1 MNFLRFLKHT
11 TTPGWAARRGFTK
24 ETLSKIEM
32 ALRDSEQEHGGELR
46 FAVEGPL
53 PFLYLIRDR
62 KPRLR
67 AEDVFSR
74 LRVWDT
80 EYNSGVLIYVQLVDR
95 RIEIVADRG
104 IAAKV
109 EQTEWNAIC
118 RAMEQAFKEGRFAE
132 GALQAIE
139 RITALLAR
147 HFPPRGK
154 NPNELPDK
162 PTVL

>member
-1 MNFLRFLKHT
+1 MNLLRLLKHV
-11 TTPGWAARRGFTK
+11 TTPEWAARRGFTK
-24 ETLSKIEM
+24 EALARIEK
-32 ALRDSEQEHGGELR
+32 AVRASEQEHHGELR

-53 PFLYLIRDR
+53 SLPYLIHDR

-67 AEDVFSR
+67 AEDVFSQ

-80 EYNSGVLIYVQLVDR
+80 EHNGGVLIYVQLVDR

-109 EQTEWNAIC
+109 AQGEWDAIC
-118 RAMEQAFKEGRFAE
+118 RAMEKAFGEGRFAE
-132 GALQAIE
+132 GALEAIE

-147 HFPPRGK
+147 HFPPRGR
-154 NPNELPDK
+154 NRNELPDR
-162 PTVL
+162 PVVL

>member
-1 MNFLRFLKHT
+1 MNFLRFLKHI
-11 TTPGWAARRGFTK
+11 TTPGWAARRGFTT
-24 ETLSKIEM
+24 ETLSRIEK
-32 ALRDSEQEHGGELR
+32 AVRASEQHHDGELR

-53 PFLYLIRDR
+53 PFLYLIHDR
-62 KPRLR
+62 EPRLR
-67 AEDVFSR
+67 AEDVFSQ

-80 EYNSGVLIYVQLVDR
+80 EHNSGVLIYVQLVDR

-118 RAMEQAFKEGRFAE
+118 RAMEKTFKEGRFAE

-147 HFPPRGK
+147 YFPPRGK

-162 PTVL
+162 PVVL

>member
-1 MNFLRFLKHT
+1 MNFLRFMRHFA
-11 TTPGWAARRGFTK
+11 TPGWAARSGFTK
-24 ETLSKIEM
+24 EALSRIEE
-32 ALRDSEQEHGGELR
+32 AIRASERKHNGELR

-53 PFLYLIRDR
+53 PLAYLIRDR

-80 EYNSGVLIYVQLVDR
+80 EQNSGVLIYVQTVDR

-109 EQTEWNAIC
+109 EQSEWNEIC
-118 RAMEQAFKEGRFAE
+118 RAMERAFKQGNFAE
-132 GALQAIE
+132 GSLEAIE
-139 RITALLAR
+139 RVTALLTA
-147 HFPPRGK
+147 HFPPRGV

-162 PTVL
+162 PAVL